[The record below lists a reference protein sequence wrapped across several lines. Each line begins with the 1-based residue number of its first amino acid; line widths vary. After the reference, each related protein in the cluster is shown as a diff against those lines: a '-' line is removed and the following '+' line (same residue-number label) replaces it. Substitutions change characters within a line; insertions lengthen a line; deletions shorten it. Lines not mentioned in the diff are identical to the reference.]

1 VDSMNDNDDVS
12 AEAKAGGQRSG
23 SKRRPGGGAAPGAA
37 GGRGAFDN
45 QARPRRQDEFAAS
58 KTTPDYKDYER
69 LRRFI
74 SSQGKILPR
83 RRSGLSAKNQRLVAR
98 AIKRARH
105 LALLPMPGTLNK

>member
-1 VDSMNDNDDVS
+1 MNDNDDMS
-12 AEAKAGGQRSG
+12 AEPKAGGQRG
-23 SKRRPGGGAAPGAA
+23 GFNNKRRQG
-37 GGRGAFDN
+37 GGRGAYDN

-98 AIKRARH
+98 AVKRARH

>member
-1 VDSMNDNDDVS
+1 MENSFTGADDVS
-12 AEAKAGGQRSG
+12 AEPSGPRAGGSRGQ
-23 SKRRPGGGAAPGAA
+23 KRKPGGFRASGFDQGAP
-37 GGRGAFDN
+37 
-45 QARPRRQDEFAAS
+45 RPKRVDEFAATR
-58 KTTPDYKDYER
+58 TTPDYKDYEK
-69 LRRFI
+69 LRRYV

>member
-1 VDSMNDNDDVS
+1 VKRKPSF
-12 AEAKAGGQRSG
+12 RSG
-23 SKRRPGGGAAPGAA
+23 GYDQAT
-37 GGRGAFDN
+37 
-45 QARPRRQDEFAAS
+45 ARPKRVDEFAAS
-58 KTTPDYKDYER
+58 GNTPDYKDYDR
-69 LRRFI
+69 LRRYV

>member
-1 VDSMNDNDDVS
+1 MESSISENEDVS
-12 AEAKAGGQRSG
+12 SEGAGQRSG
-23 SKRRPGGGAAPGAA
+23 AAKFAKRRPGGRGGYEQGAA
-37 GGRGAFDN
+37 
-45 QARPRRQDEFAAS
+45 RPKRVDEFATTGA
-58 KTTPDYKDYER
+58 TPDYKDYER
-69 LRRFI
+69 LRRYV

>member
-1 VDSMNDNDDVS
+1 MDNSFNAETDDVS
-12 AEAKAGGQRSG
+12 AEPKGGARG
-23 SKRRPGGGAAPGAA
+23 AKRRPGG
-37 GGRGAFDN
+37 RGAYDN
-45 QARPRRQDEFAAS
+45 AARPRRQDEFAAT

-69 LRRFI
+69 LRRFV
-74 SSQGKILPR
+74 SGQGKILPR